1 MDIQFEELLQHLRQD
16 AEQAIWEIGYM
27 KALIDEPIVGT
38 KLEGSLSG
46 YALATANA
54 AVKRSLALYC
64 ARAWDH
70 DRDAVSLLNAARML
84 PSLED
89 LRESRL
95 TWYPDTSYDIH
106 LTSLPMQ
113 RDEILLKIA
122 SASEDARHPAL
133 RIFRSEWLAHRVPS
147 SRDREKH
154 VKRSAVVDIT
164 LGQLLERAILT
175 VNLVG
180 EIGFVADGLVNPYP
194 ENIEMAHRYSK
205 EFWNVLPIFRD
216 AEQI

>member
-1 MDIQFEELLQHLRQD
+1 MTFEELLQHLRQD
-16 AEQAIWEIGYM
+16 ADQATWEIGYM

-46 YALATANA
+46 YALETANA

-70 DRDAVSLLNAARML
+70 DKDAVSLVNAATML

-89 LRESRL
+89 LRASRL
-95 TWYPDTSYDIH
+95 TWYPDTPYDVH
-106 LTSLPMQ
+106 LTSLPGQ
-113 RDEILLKIA
+113 RDEILLKIQ

-133 RIFRSEWLAHRVPS
+133 RIFRSEWLAHRVPN
-147 SRDREKH
+147 SRDRK
-154 VKRSAVVDIT
+154 KYAKQSAVVDIT
-164 LGQLLERAILT
+164 LAQLLERAVQT

-180 EIGFVADGLVNPYP
+180 ELGFVADGLVNPYP
-194 ENIEMAHRYSK
+194 DNVERAHRYSK
-205 EFWNVLPIFRD
+205 EFWRVLPIFGD
-216 AEQI
+216 AEAI